1 MATPPL
7 WNEIESNPTF
17 QGLAPEQK
25 SKVLSGWS
33 QQVLELAKTP
43 EEKLAIEA
51 VSDAKLKFFTGTPM
65 PENMGEYV
73 KTYAQQKAQ
82 QEVDAQAKEKA
93 DRPFFGF
100 GDTLNALGTIA
111 SNLPTNVKAAAYQ
124 LKEGLAMPSERSQG
138 YLDAMAEKRAADE
151 AVQAEQAQREAQ
163 GSATSVGSAGRE
175 FSNSSGF
182 SGVAMGAALAGGAAG
197 SATGTAIGTAV
208 GAGATLPAA
217 GVGAAP
223 GAGAGSII
231 GATVGAI
238 GGLASSGTAAYRMAG
253 ATFLDDAFDMA
264 NKQSVE
270 EKGRPLNKE
279 EEKSLYDK
287 ILPIAQNTA
296 LWEAGPEAI
305 GNVFTMGVGKL
316 IFKGPAKEIA
326 TTFAKK
332 ALRVAGLASADVG
345 VELAGETATQV
356 GGQGWD
362 QAKLEAIL
370 AGKNPDEVAN
380 PYAGAAGIAKGFE
393 EIAPATLFGS
403 ALMGGGAGL
412 VGLAK
417 DQYIKAQA
425 AKAQQIADTAA
436 ALAATN
442 STQALN
448 ALVQTA
454 VEVASTPP
462 VEEVAPVVPT
472 PVVEEVAPVV
482 PTVNETPEIVAARQA
497 LASAQ
502 QRELDYRDSVP
513 GEISISMPLNEAT
526 QEAKKKLDELLAAAA
541 TPVDQQQATMVVYEL
556 TSPNAGKALDLD
568 EIEMAVDN
576 IERGLQKGNKV
587 DWAREGTL
595 LPNIGTAEVGALKGL
610 VATQEGRDALR
621 AAIEAKRSAPAP
633 AKASAKP
640 LIEEKVKSTQRYR
653 PKEGVEVT
661 NIDEIVTNGGGVVS
675 VTQEGRPVNFDKFG
689 VAIDG
694 DTAEVAFVELAS
706 NEQGK
711 GLGKAAYIALGT
723 SLAKKG
729 ITLKSSKSQYA
740 KGRNLWAKLAQE
752 GYATKGA
759 QGVYTFT
766 APAPV
771 EETSPVR
778 PAATTV
784 KVAAKPI
791 VRPTPAKAPEVRVT
805 PVAAPVENPKGASL
819 TKQWKVVTPITGTET
834 SGEYEL
840 VESDSLVTSDKPT
853 YDQKLQPRD
862 RTRLASKEQVA
873 NIAANHQPQRTGE
886 SETTDLGAPMVDAKN
901 QVLSGNGR
909 TQARRMLGPDKEA
922 NYRNW
927 LAENAEKFGFSQ
939 EELAAMKQPILI
951 RRIKE
956 LGGMTP
962 EAFAEESNKQQVLGM
977 SDAEK
982 ASSDARM
989 LLANP
994 SLMDQF
1000 RPSEEGD
1007 VLAASNRGFLNAF
1020 IQGTGATAE
1029 LTTADGYNE
1038 SALNKRVKNAILAAL
1053 LGPENRNLITALTE
1067 RSEAL
1072 GIVRVTNGIL
1082 AVAPQLVKL
1091 QGTPHDLSPMLS
1103 KALTDLVALKESG
1116 EKLGDFLAQGGLF
1129 ADPAR
1134 TGTTDYLLTKL
1145 HDAKSAK
1152 AVIEPMMKYVSLA
1165 ANQDTTT
1172 EDMFGGGITPPAE
1185 LLKIVYE
1192 SSLPTE
1198 SQTDLSFDQPTTP
1211 VAEAKPPTQ
1220 KASGSVSGET
1230 REVAKGK
1237 TKKER
1242 TEAKPAAEKPMEAK
1256 PALPDPA
1263 TLTNAQINK
1272 EKEKLS
1278 EARDSITTRMIAAGR
1293 GTELSSETMQK
1304 SDPLAREFQ
1313 EVVKRTQ
1320 ELNTEAGIRM
1330 GGTVYGALPTDKAA
1344 RTYRRKQPTETK
1356 PATKSEQPTESAT
1369 PTEAPQLTERQQA
1382 RIDRKKVTKEKLD
1395 DLAARR
1401 KAAED
1406 TFRKTMGRTS
1416 MAGFDSEQFTAALE
1430 LAKISA
1436 ETGAVKFM
1444 DFAQDVRDQFPD
1456 LWNDIKNYLSGVWNQ
1471 LALENEELEE
1481 APSPREAR
1489 KLLAQIETEET
1500 PVVEEEAPPVT
1511 EKTPIVEEEETPVLE
1526 EEEPTTEKFPENSP
1540 SILSL
1545 TEKITFGKSR
1555 GKTIAAVFREGKAE
1569 YLFKTLFAPAAAE
1582 GANAK
1587 EVEKLRPLIAQ
1598 TEEYKAYQKE
1608 QSMTDTEL
1616 AASRKPFTESN
1627 KLSNALNN
1635 LQVLGYDAKL
1645 LPDGSVAITATGPAV
1660 ANKEAIASSGFSY
1673 DNKKGWVSKTYERVV
1688 SLANLAVSQEAGQP
1702 MGAEA
1707 VSDANIAKIRTEQRD
1722 KLADQA
1728 DQSKPPAGK
1737 SARPFMTKAVFEFF
1751 QKALSRALGQEAVKG
1766 GKVSIPSNALM
1777 EQQWDSMLISKAQ
1790 ADGKPMYLLSSSAGT
1805 GKTFVMGAALANIR
1819 SRMPEARIVF
1829 VTRSQELIK
1838 QAKGDFANFPEAQN
1852 IEFIT
1857 YANLDN
1863 KENKAEFTPSDSD
1876 VLVFDEAHEIR
1887 YGLSDT
1893 SSRSKKAAEWMSK
1906 AKFTLLTTATPYES
1920 IEQMEYLKAT
1930 GVFDSLKDVKGLFDD
1945 GWFNFASI
1953 AGAKVLQREGK
1964 PSSIEFD
1971 KMSEAD
1977 KMAGQLYAREFL
1989 RKNGMFSQRNAI
2001 IPDGMSEANFQSVT
2015 GSAKWKNLAE
2025 AIQTAFKLVKKPSS
2039 NDKGFYTNILKR
2051 VLEASKEEAAIDL
2064 ARREAAEGRQ
2074 VVIFVETKSETNRDL
2089 EEIVAKWDAAQAE
2102 YAAAKA
2108 IDPAAK
2114 FVVPDGVPN
2123 LPGVIEMFR
2132 NMIAA
2137 GATEIKFESAQ
2148 EKFKRAFGD
2157 QVAFYTGDEAGAVGE
2172 DSLSRWQNPDAPN
2185 SVPILVATMARGGTG
2200 LSLHDKSDGGKYPRT
2215 QIMLNLP
2222 WRASEVEQV
2231 AGRTVR
2237 YGMTSVARSFWLFAN
2252 NLLNESSL
2260 ASRVGE
2266 RLKSMNMLVRGE
2278 ITLAADKI
2286 DSKDWS
2292 ANPFTGEVTEM
2303 DRSLPTPIGGEM
2315 AENLAEDVRTSLS
2328 EQVPSGKVVGGITE
2342 QNAKNGLDLIAKLIP
2357 MARRMVRLATSAEL
2371 LADETLTPAERA
2383 SVRSGAQGYYSKG
2396 KVVLITDQVKQTVF
2410 HKNADIAAAAII
2422 LHEMMHHGTSVIRGS
2437 SNPLYASWLKLVSEY
2452 VTDAQIKR
2460 LVEVQGYSAYADW
2473 RTDMAVKEKAMEEI
2487 FVRQLEGL
2495 FVRKG
2500 SLSFVEKNKLQKFL
2514 SWLKEFVNS
2523 ALGLPQ
2529 GTQIPD
2535 SHLEE
2540 MGAKFVSAISSAQ
2553 FVERTQDVR
2562 ESAADLGSLPPENQT
2577 SLLSPYND
2585 EEKASLADYKK
2596 ANPELGLK
2604 FSQILGLEDASIAD
2618 VQSIQASETLAYEYL
2633 QLSQDPKT
2641 GRPVVEASDVNRLL
2655 GIATQLTARESTF
2668 GSDYQVGK
2676 PDAATGVLQMVLT
2689 QAGLEMARNG
2699 DPRLIKMLRQNWNG
2713 IVMGAFLTHSSA
2725 GRLLQSRSAYK
2736 NEILDTMYELEQAT
2750 KASATKYLQDQ
2761 GVEDAENVL
2770 RSVEELIQNAQLDAQ
2785 ALEALKKRV
2794 SGIKVG
2800 AQDTFSERISAALEN
2815 TSGEIKKAFATL
2827 TQEILRRG
2835 ALAKLVQDMRDK
2847 KAASSASQN
2856 WLDDMGIGEPLPTFG
2871 SLAEAEAAL
2880 ARADKELAKRIDE
2893 LGKALK
2899 KKPKAPIINV
2909 TWETPTPPDEGA
2921 VEDLED
2927 VEDVK
2932 EEENKNEATKAA
2944 EAVLSNLKAFLEKK
2958 YSKEAKTP
2966 TIYAIIKKAV
2976 DANIANTPK
2985 HTVFEY
2991 FAADLEKELEPFDIE
3006 DSVKEELIATAWST
3020 SSRYAEKEAE
3030 KITDRFLSKK
3040 EVKASLKPDNVVK
3053 LKALVKEF
3061 LRNKKKLEEQD
3072 FVDTM
3077 APLVE
3082 ALNVPAEIAEELAAA
3097 TYEEHLVRKEA
3108 ALKRMLE
3115 RTKASLLAGS
3125 RKTLVSQIKAA
3136 DQADINDAA
3145 WQEAA
3150 LRKVLTLSGILPS
3163 ELDRAMGVFT
3173 EADKAAIF
3181 GTTLEKMNKAA
3192 ADSLNKSVERLT
3204 KNYEEYLKR
3213 PTNAPKPTPSE
3224 TLRKLVRNLVALDIG
3239 RPLFVTQ
3246 AAAFGATEAQANRL
3260 YDLARTERSLRQGE
3274 GTSTTKMDVLIKY
3287 ITSDASLQNDPALR
3301 LEAIKAWLRNNG
3313 YTSQAADNAAAAID
3327 AAFEEQVIAAQM
3339 KAMENFEIKI
3349 SSRKQAQLKQK
3360 AENANVNVA
3369 EKQVK
3374 KLQELIRM
3382 GLGKAKLDPTKSFAK
3397 AAGYEN
3403 LQPSDYKALGELDIK
3418 ITQAKADQRIHDY
3431 AIGVK
3436 ELYELLARRKLEM
3449 GFLARLAISY
3459 NNSALSGLGTL
3470 AINIIAPMGAMMTR
3484 VGLDMGTAIARGDI
3498 QAVKD
3503 IFKVLQD
3510 TVSIIKNEVKFSIT
3524 GGANTN
3530 DWSRVIMNAT
3540 SLQQPLVKAMQKIN
3554 NPRTPALEKLK
3565 ARMVV
3570 VQSWTDVTR
3579 RVLMATDHVWFSML
3593 DNYFRKTQALDVMR
3607 RAGVQDQAKID
3618 QVKALLFAGTNIY
3631 GPRLA
3636 YELEV
3641 LHRYEAAIE
3650 QLRGLP
3656 DAKQRIL
3663 DLITAPLDAEMKI
3676 EARKFE
3682 EDIRGDIRRA
3692 SQGLALTQAT
3702 SVKQALGAVRL
3713 QRTLSNIRIRDNVAR
3728 DINLAIK
3735 GILPDIQ
3742 FPDFVEKESA
3752 YEMGVHRG
3760 EEAPSL
3766 DVVNNIVNAI
3776 QGAGNK
3782 VIQKHPI
3789 LGRML
3794 LGYFGIPSNLLN
3806 RALWFT
3812 PYGLIR
3818 YAIAAKTRKDV
3829 RVGPNPFY
3837 QQSMATN
3844 EQIRQRLVE
3853 ATVGTTAVAILM
3865 ALKALSDDD
3874 DESPFNVTLIGP
3886 TNKTEL
3892 DAWKKAG
3899 HRQGSIEIRVGDK
3912 IVALN
3917 AMRGPFEPLKIALLM
3932 VGAMDDMRLNRKEN
3946 DGEFAQYFSE
3956 YLTAMLSGWSKQA
3969 SFFGAKSTIGATLAV
3984 NPDASVVSTALYKL
3998 NPIIPFSG
4006 LISSVEKLMTGGDRF
4021 RGREGSIYLN
4031 LPIARSLLT
4040 QKAVNAL
4047 GDPQG
4052 LNPSSAW
4059 TESNERAWWA
4069 GFPLMV
4075 SGTPTGNDKKVYE
4088 FILDRG
4094 IAPGLPQRTALENKN
4109 GVMSD
4114 SDWQDYVA
4122 VRGTY
4127 IKRAMIRDLARLR
4140 KMDDDSA
4147 SKALGQISTD
4157 ATAAAK
4163 KQLRYK

>member
-7 WNEIESNPTF
+7 WNEIESNPNF

-33 QQVLELAKTP
+33 QQVIGLAKTP
-43 EEKLAIEA
+43 EEKLAVEA
-51 VSDAKLKFFTGTPM
+51 ISDAKMKFFAGAPM

-73 KTYAQQKAQ
+73 KTYAQQKTQ
-82 QEVDAQAKEKA
+82 QEIEAKEKEKA

-100 GDTLNALGTIA
+100 GDTLSALGTIA

-138 YLDAMAEKRAADE
+138 YRDAMAEKRAADE

-163 GSATSVGSAGRE
+163 GLATSVGSAGRE

-217 GVGAAP
+217 GVGAVP
-223 GAGAGSII
+223 GAGAGSLI

-279 EEKSLYDK
+279 EEKALYDK
-287 ILPIAQNTA
+287 ILPIAENTA

-380 PYAGAAGIAKGFE
+380 PYAGAAGIARGFE

-436 ALAATN
+436 ALTETN
-442 STQALN
+442 SQQTLN
-448 ALVQTA
+448 ALVETA

-462 VEEVAPVVPT
+462 VEEVAPVEEVTPT
-472 PVVEEVAPVV
+472 PVNKGNWLQELSDEELEKNIRQAALDVNENVVAATQGSPIAGSQELSREVAELAQKNLDRLRGERERRKQTV
-482 PTVNETPEIVAARQA
+482 PTSKETPEIVAARQA

-513 GEISISMPLNEAT
+513 GQISISMPLSDATNEA
-526 QEAKKKLDELLAAAA
+526 QKKLDELLAA
-541 TPVDQQQATMVVYEL
+541 P
-556 TSPNAGKALDLD
+556 
-568 EIEMAVDN
+568 
-576 IERGLQKGNKV
+576 
-587 DWAREGTL
+587 
-595 LPNIGTAEVGALKGL
+595 
-610 VATQEGRDALR
+610 
-621 AAIEAKRSAPAP
+621 APAP
-633 AKASAKP
+633 ARPAATTTKVGAKP
-640 LIEEKVKSTQRYR
+640 TVMSGPAMTGGVRVTPVPPAEPTDAAPKADDVSVAAEAWLAGTQGVREMHAQTVEQSLNAGNESFASVVDA
-653 PKEGVEVT
+653 EGK
-661 NIDEIVTNGGGVVS
+661 IDE
-675 VTQEGRPVNFDKFG
+675 GRV
-689 VAIDG
+689 
-694 DTAEVAFVELAS
+694 
-706 NEQGK
+706 
-711 GLGKAAYIALGT
+711 AAYRMAFRKRGKDLDIENPIGD
-723 SLAKKG
+723 LAEWKKSG
-729 ITLKSSKSQYA
+729 V
-740 KGRNLWAKLAQE
+740 KLYPIIDA
-752 GYATKGA
+752 
-759 QGVYTFT
+759 
-766 APAPV
+766 APAPAPA
-771 EETSPVR
+771 PVR
-778 PAATTV
+778 PAATTI
-784 KVAAKPI
+784 KVAAKPV
-791 VRPTPAKAPEVRVT
+791 VRTTPAKASEVRVTPAKAPAPEQKET
-805 PVAAPVENPKGASL
+805 PSGALEPEASGVLLPEDKAPVVKDQVEPLTGTIKVVADTSKKYPVGTSQEQKVMIGETQVFTIKHETSRSNPKYKAYAIYNQAGEFVKEVAYLNKAQKEAKKLAKEL
-819 TKQWKVVTPITGTET
+819 TEAKPKRFRRTSRFDNNPNTGKPDILNFVADFGMVVPSAKLKAAEAKAGKSVGGERDPLRNIELDEGEKRKLWTVSDTPIPFDAPTIDKVAQAAFNDNLISEPTADA
-834 SGEYEL
+834 L
-840 VESDSLVTSDKPT
+840 VEAMV
-853 YDQKLQPRD
+853 R
-862 RTRLASKEQVA
+862 ASKERKA
-873 NIAANHQPQRTGE
+873 GSIADKQQAMLDDLEAQTLAFDE
-886 SETTDLGAPMVDAKN
+886 AVTTP
-901 QVLSGNGR
+901 
-909 TQARRMLGPDKEA
+909 
-922 NYRNW
+922 
-927 LAENAEKFGFSQ
+927 AENKERIFSSEIVVGSRYIILGQEFTVTELTYDETDGTPIGATLSSPTFGAQ
-939 EELAAMKQPILI
+939 
-951 RRIKE
+951 
-956 LGGMTP
+956 
-962 EAFAEESNKQQVLGM
+962 
-977 SDAEK
+977 K
-982 ASSDARM
+982 ASLEVPFYVTKKATPKKQAGLES
-989 LLANP
+989 LLEGTE
-994 SLMDQF
+994 ST
-1000 RPSEEGD
+1000 RPKNRGETKKEQKDD
-1007 VLAASNRGFLNAF
+1007 VLAELGAATRAGKAEQD
-1020 IQGTGATAE
+1020 QGKME
-1029 LTTADGYNE
+1029 L
-1038 SALNKRVKNAILAAL
+1038 
-1053 LGPENRNLITALTE
+1053 
-1067 RSEAL
+1067 
-1072 GIVRVTNGIL
+1072 
-1082 AVAPQLVKL
+1082 
-1091 QGTPHDLSPMLS
+1091 
-1103 KALTDLVALKESG
+1103 
-1116 EKLGDFLAQGGLF
+1116 
-1129 ADPAR
+1129 
-1134 TGTTDYLLTKL
+1134 
-1145 HDAKSAK
+1145 
-1152 AVIEPMMKYVSLA
+1152 
-1165 ANQDTTT
+1165 
-1172 EDMFGGGITPPAE
+1172 PPA
-1185 LLKIVYE
+1185 
-1192 SSLPTE
+1192 
-1198 SQTDLSFDQPTTP
+1198 
-1211 VAEAKPPTQ
+1211 
-1220 KASGSVSGET
+1220 
-1230 REVAKGK
+1230 
-1237 TKKER
+1237 
-1242 TEAKPAAEKPMEAK
+1242 TEAKPATEEKP
-1256 PALPDPA
+1256 
-1263 TLTNAQINK
+1263 
-1272 EKEKLS
+1272 
-1278 EARDSITTRMIAAGR
+1278 
-1293 GTELSSETMQK
+1293 
-1304 SDPLAREFQ
+1304 
-1313 EVVKRTQ
+1313 
-1320 ELNTEAGIRM
+1320 
-1330 GGTVYGALPTDKAA
+1330 
-1344 RTYRRKQPTETK
+1344 
-1356 PATKSEQPTESAT
+1356 TKSEKPTESEK
-1369 PTEAPQLTERQQA
+1369 PTPQLTERQKA
-1382 RIDRKKVTKEKLD
+1382 RVARKEVTKEKLD

-1401 KAAED
+1401 QAAAEK
-1406 TFRKTMGRTS
+1406 FRKAMGQTNI
-1416 MAGFDSEQFTAALE
+1416 GLDPTQFAAAFE

-1456 LWNDIKNYLSGVWNQ
+1456 LWKDIKDYLSGVWNQ

-1489 KLLAQIETEET
+1489 KLMAQIEAEE
-1500 PVVEEEAPPVT
+1500 V
-1511 EKTPIVEEEETPVLE
+1511 TPIVEENIVVE
-1526 EEEPTTEKFPENSP
+1526 EEEPTTEKFPENST

-1555 GKTIAAVFREGKAE
+1555 GKTIATIFREGKAE
-1569 YLFKTLFAPAAAE
+1569 YLFKTLFAPAAVE

-1587 EVEKLRPLIAQ
+1587 EVEKLRALIEQ

-1608 QSMTDTEL
+1608 QSMTETEL

-1627 KLSNALNN
+1627 KLSDALNN

-1645 LPDGSVAITATGPAV
+1645 LPDGSVAIAATGPAV
-1660 ANKEAIASSGFSY
+1660 TNKEAIASSGFSY

-1688 SLANLAVSQEAGQP
+1688 SLANLAVSQEAGQT

-1707 VSDANIAKIRTEQRD
+1707 VADAKIAKIRTEQRD
-1722 KLADQA
+1722 KLAKQEN
-1728 DQSKPPAGK
+1728 QSEPPRGK
-1737 SARPFMTKAVFEFF
+1737 VARPFMTRVVVAFYE
-1751 QKALSRALGQEAVKG
+1751 RALNKAEAQEKVKG
-1766 GKVSIPSNALM
+1766 GKVSIPSTALM

-1790 ADGKPMYLLSSSAGT
+1790 AEGKPMYLLSSSAGT

-1819 SRMPEARIVF
+1819 SRIPNGRIVF

-1838 QAKGDFANFPEAQN
+1838 QVKEDWANFPEVQN
-1852 IEFIT
+1852 VEFIT

-1863 KENKAEFTPSDSD
+1863 KEGKAAFEPSASD
-1876 VLVFDEAHEIR
+1876 VLIFDEAHEIR

-1989 RKNGMFSQRNAI
+1989 LKNGMFSQRNAL

-2015 GSAKWKNLAE
+2015 GSAKWKELAE
-2025 AIQTAFKLVKKPSS
+2025 AIQAAFKLVKKPSS

-2064 ARREAAEGRQ
+2064 ARREVAEGRQ
-2074 VVIFVETKSETNRDL
+2074 VVIFVETKAETNRDL
-2089 EEIVAKWDAAQAE
+2089 EEIVEKWDEAQAE

-2137 GATEIKFESAQ
+2137 GVTEIKFESAQ

-2157 QVAFYTGDEAGAVGE
+2157 QAAFYTGDEAGAAGQ
-2172 DSLSRWQNPDAPN
+2172 DSLSRWENPDAPN
-2185 SVPILVATMARGGTG
+2185 SMPILVATMARGGTG
-2200 LSLHDKSDGGKYPRT
+2200 LSLHDTSEGGKYPRT

-2237 YGMTSVARSFWLFAN
+2237 YGMTSIARSFWLFAN
-2252 NLLNESSL
+2252 NLLNESSI

-2278 ITLAADKI
+2278 VTLAANKI
-2286 DSKDWS
+2286 DNKDWVV
-2292 ANPFTGEVTEM
+2292 NPFTNEVFEQ

-2315 AENLAEDVRTSLS
+2315 AEDLAEDIRNSLS

-2383 SVRSGAQGYYSKG
+2383 SVRSGTQGYYSKG
-2396 KVVLITDQVKQTVF
+2396 KVVLVTDQVKQTIF
-2410 HKNADIAAAAII
+2410 HKNADIAAAATI
-2422 LHEMMHHGTSVIRGS
+2422 LHEMMHHGTSVIRDDK
-2437 SNPLYASWLKLVSEY
+2437 LAYASWLKLVSEY
-2452 VTDAQIKR
+2452 VSNAQIER
-2460 LVEVQGYSAYADW
+2460 LVEVQGYSDYADW
-2473 RTDMAVKEKAMEEI
+2473 KTDMKVKEKAMEEI

-2500 SLSFVEKNKLQKFL
+2500 SLAFAEKNKLQKFL

-2523 ALGLPQ
+2523 ALGLPK

-2540 MGAKFVSAISSAQ
+2540 LGAKFVSAIASAQ
-2553 FVERTQDVR
+2553 FVERTQGGVNQSPESLRHAELEAKFNAGTITPEETKEAEKIVEERAAKEGFDTLPMWHATDAAFDVFDASKGVMWFAVTKEGARLRAMRGKTQVKKVFLRLPNAPRVPFEGKRISDIMDDLTDAGAILVDDTGKIDQAIATEPNQIKSAEAFTGVPLDQRFNPKSNDIR
-2562 ESAADLGSLPPENQT
+2562 ESAPDLGSLPPENQT

-2585 EEKASLADYKK
+2585 AEKASLVAYQK

-2604 FSQILGLEDASIAD
+2604 FSQILGLEDGSIAD

-2641 GRPVVEASDVNRLL
+2641 GRPVVGASDVERLL
-2655 GIATQLTARESTF
+2655 GIAVKLTAKESTF
-2668 GSDYQVGK
+2668 GSDYQIGK

-2699 DPRLIKMLRQNWNG
+2699 DPRLIQMMRQNWNG

-2750 KASATKYLQDQ
+2750 KASATKYLQEE

-2770 RSVEELIQNAQLDAQ
+2770 RSVEELIQNAQLDTQ
-2785 ALEALKKRV
+2785 ALEALKNRV

-2800 AQDTFSERISAALEN
+2800 EQDTLSERITEALKF
-2815 TSGEIKKAFATL
+2815 TGGEIQRQWSEYTKK
-2827 TQEILRRG
+2827 ILRFG
-2835 ALAKLVQDMRDK
+2835 KLAKLEKDMEEK
-2847 KAASSASQN
+2847 KASSGVAQS
-2856 WLDDMGIGEPLPTFG
+2856 LSEDLGLEEPLETFASIEEVRKAMEDTRKQIIKLG
-2871 SLAEAEAAL
+2871 
-2880 ARADKELAKRIDE
+2880 KE
-2893 LGKALK
+2893 LGKALGTN
-2899 KKPKAPIINV
+2899 P
-2909 TWETPTPPDEGA
+2909 PTPKVSAPAPNVPAADEGA
-2921 VEDLED
+2921 VADLED

-2932 EEENKNEATKAA
+2932 EAENKNEATKAA
-2944 EAVLSNLKAFLEKK
+2944 ETILSNLKAFLERKF
-2958 YSKEAKTP
+2958 SKEAKAP

-2976 DANIANTPK
+2976 DDNIANTPK
-2985 HTVFEY
+2985 YTVFEY

-3006 DSVKEELIATAWST
+3006 DSVKEELISTAWST

-3030 KITDRFLSKK
+3030 RITDRFLSKK
-3040 EVKASLKPDNVVK
+3040 EIKASLKPDNVVK

-3072 FVDTM
+3072 FVDAMT
-3077 APLVE
+3077 PLVE
-3082 ALNVPAEIAEELAAA
+3082 ALKVPAKIAEELAVA

-3108 ALKRMLE
+3108 ALQRMLE

-3145 WQEAA
+3145 WQDAA

-3181 GTTLEKMNKAA
+3181 GTTLEKMNKVA
-3192 ADSLNKSVERLT
+3192 ADSLNKSVQRLT

-3260 YDLARTERSLRQGE
+3260 YDLAMVERDLRKGE
-3274 GTSTTKMDVLIKY
+3274 GTSTTKMNVLIDY
-3287 ITSDASLQNDPALR
+3287 ITSDASLQNDPNLR
-3301 LEAIKAWLRNNG
+3301 LAAIKAWLKSNG

-3327 AAFEEQVIAAQM
+3327 AAFEEQVVAAQM
-3339 KAMENFEIKI
+3339 KAMEKFEIKI
-3349 SSRKQAQLKQK
+3349 SSRKQAELKKK

-3369 EKQVK
+3369 EKQVE
-3374 KLQELIRM
+3374 KLQKIIRM

-3470 AINIIAPMGAMMTR
+3470 AINIIAPMGALMTR
-3484 VGLDMGTAIARGDI
+3484 VGLDMGAAIARGDV

-3510 TVSIIKNEVKFSIT
+3510 SASIIKNEVKFSIT

-3540 SLQQPLVKAMQKIN
+3540 SLQQPLVKAMQKIKD
-3554 NPRTPALEKLK
+3554 PRTSALEKLK

-3607 RAGVQDQAKID
+3607 RAGVQDEAKIAE
-3618 QVKALLFAGTNIY
+3618 VRALIFAGTNIY

-3656 DAKQRIL
+3656 DAKKRIL
-3663 DLITAPLDAEMKI
+3663 DLVTAPLDAEMKI

-3692 SQGLALTQAT
+3692 SQGFSLAQAT

-3728 DINLAIK
+3728 DINSQIK

-3742 FPDFVEKESA
+3742 FPDFVEKETA

-3806 RALWFT
+3806 RAMWFT

-3818 YAIAAKTRKDV
+3818 YAIAAKARKDL

-3853 ATVGTTAVAILM
+3853 AVVGTTAVAILM
-3865 ALKALSDDD
+3865 SLKALSDDD
-3874 DESPFNVTLIGP
+3874 DDQPFNVTLIGP

-3899 HRQGSIEIRVGDK
+3899 HRQGSIEVRVGDK
-3912 IVALN
+3912 IISLN

-3946 DGEFAQYFSE
+3946 DGEFAQYLSE
-3956 YLTAMLSGWSKQA
+3956 YLTAMLSGWGKQA
-3969 SFFGAKSTIGATLAV
+3969 SFFGAKSTLGATLAV

-4059 TESNERAWWA
+4059 TEANERAWWA

-4094 IAPGLPQRTALENKN
+4094 IAPGLPQRTALESKN

-4114 SDWQDYVA
+4114 SSWQDYVA
-4122 VRGTY
+4122 VRGIY
-4127 IKRAMIRDLARLR
+4127 IKKAIIRDLARLR

-4157 ATAAAK
+4157 ATEAAK

>member
-1 MATPPL
+1 MATTPL
-7 WNEIESNPTF
+7 WSEVEAQPWFST
-17 QGLAPEQK
+17 LTPEQK
-25 SKVLSGWS
+25 SQSLKSWTTDALNAV
-33 QQVLELAKTP
+33 KTP
-43 EEKLAIEA
+43 EERLVVEA
-51 VSDAKLKFFTGTPM
+51 ASDARSKFFAGAPM

-73 KTYAQQKAQ
+73 QTYAQQKAQ

-151 AVQAEQAQREAQ
+151 AVQADQAQREAQ
-163 GSATSVGSAGRE
+163 GLATSVGSAGRE

-182 SGVAMGAALAGGAAG
+182 SGVAMGAAFAGGEAGAAVGTPIGAALGAGAGGAG
-197 SATGTAIGTAV
+197 AV
-208 GAGATLPAA
+208 
-217 GVGAAP
+217 P
-223 GAGAGSII
+223 GAGAGALV

-238 GGLASSGTAAYRMAG
+238 GGLVSSGAAAYRMAG

-264 NKQSVE
+264 NKQSIE
-270 EKGRPLNKE
+270 EKGRPLSKE
-279 EEKSLYDK
+279 EEKSLYDQV
-287 ILPIAQNTA
+287 LPIAQNTA

-305 GNVFTMGVGKL
+305 GNVFTMGVGKFL
-316 IFKGPAKEIA
+316 FKGIGKEALQQAGTSLA
-326 TTFAKK
+326 TRALATGTAAAGK
-332 ALRVAGLASADVG
+332 APVSATRNLLNKAGLVAADVG

-362 QAKLEAIL
+362 QAKLEALL
-370 AGKNPDEVAN
+370 AGKNPADVAN
-380 PYAGAAGIAKGFE
+380 PYAGAEGIAKGFE

-417 DQYIKAQA
+417 EQYVKAQA
-425 AKAQQIADTAA
+425 AKAQEIADTASSLIQVGA
-436 ALAATN
+436 PQTSA
-442 STQALN
+442 

-454 VEVASTPP
+454 VEVASAPPAEVVAPAPSEEKAPPTPIETQENAPTQERQVESPSGTPP
-462 VEEVAPVVPT
+462 IQSQPVIETATGQVEEGT
-472 PVVEEVAPVV
+472 PPRQGQGEV
-482 PTVNETPEIVAARQA
+482 TTIKVAAKPAVMAR
-497 LASAQ
+497 S
-502 QRELDYRDSVP
+502 
-513 GEISISMPLNEAT
+513 
-526 QEAKKKLDELLAAAA
+526 AA
-541 TPVDQQQATMVVYEL
+541 TPEVRV
-556 TSPNAGKALDLD
+556 
-568 EIEMAVDN
+568 
-576 IERGLQKGNKV
+576 
-587 DWAREGTL
+587 
-595 LPNIGTAEVGALKGL
+595 TAAPTP
-610 VATQEGRDALR
+610 TQ
-621 AAIEAKRSAPAP
+621 
-633 AKASAKP
+633 
-640 LIEEKVKSTQRYR
+640 
-653 PKEGVEVT
+653 
-661 NIDEIVTNGGGVVS
+661 
-675 VTQEGRPVNFDKFG
+675 
-689 VAIDG
+689 
-694 DTAEVAFVELAS
+694 
-706 NEQGK
+706 
-711 GLGKAAYIALGT
+711 
-723 SLAKKG
+723 
-729 ITLKSSKSQYA
+729 
-740 KGRNLWAKLAQE
+740 
-752 GYATKGA
+752 
-759 QGVYTFT
+759 
-766 APAPV
+766 V
-771 EETSPVR
+771 EETF

-784 KVAAKPI
+784 KVAAKPT
-791 VRPTPAKAPEVRVT
+791 VLPKPAKAPEVRVAPVQGYPRQALKDEVGKSIAQWSSGDLAAFDAFVRTGDSETIAKLGAIKRQVANRVGRTLGVTIAEPKRIGVPGVAKQEPSVAEVAPT
-805 PVAAPVENPKGASL
+805 PDVVTDPARRQEITNSLQEGLLILKTKKNNAGKRLSASELAAVQRSVDSDKAKLGIAVKEAPVEAKPKSYRRTSRFDNNPNTGKPDILNFVADYGMVVPSAKLKAAEKKAGKSVGGERDPL
-819 TKQWKVVTPITGTET
+819 RDVELDEGEKTKVWRVSNTTIPFDAQTIDKVAQAAFNDNLISAPTADALIEKM
-834 SGEYEL
+834 
-840 VESDSLVTSDKPT
+840 VE
-853 YDQKLQPRD
+853 
-862 RTRLASKEQVA
+862 ASKERKAGKIEDQQQAILDDREAQTKAFDEAV
-873 NIAANHQPQRTGE
+873 
-886 SETTDLGAPMVDAKN
+886 TTPAK
-901 QVLSGNGR
+901 
-909 TQARRMLGPDKEA
+909 DKE
-922 NYRNW
+922 
-927 LAENAEKFGFSQ
+927 
-939 EELAAMKQPILI
+939 
-951 RRIKE
+951 RI
-956 LGGMTP
+956 
-962 EAFAEESNKQQVLGM
+962 
-977 SDAEK
+977 
-982 ASSDARM
+982 ASSEVVVGNKYTI
-989 LLANP
+989 LG
-994 SLMDQF
+994 
-1000 RPSEEGD
+1000 EEFTVTEITYD
-1007 VLAASNRGFLNAF
+1007 
-1020 IQGTGATAE
+1020 E
-1029 LTTADGYNE
+1029 ADGTPIG
-1038 SALNKRVKNAILAAL
+1038 LV
-1053 LGPENRNLITALTE
+1053 LT
-1067 RSEAL
+1067 
-1072 GIVRVTNGIL
+1072 
-1082 AVAPQLVKL
+1082 
-1091 QGTPHDLSPMLS
+1091 SP
-1103 KALTDLVALKESG
+1103 T
-1116 EKLGDFLAQGGLF
+1116 
-1129 ADPAR
+1129 
-1134 TGTTDYLLTKL
+1134 
-1145 HDAKSAK
+1145 
-1152 AVIEPMMKYVSLA
+1152 
-1165 ANQDTTT
+1165 
-1172 EDMFGGGITPPAE
+1172 FGA
-1185 LLKIVYE
+1185 
-1192 SSLPTE
+1192 
-1198 SQTDLSFDQPTTP
+1198 
-1211 VAEAKPPTQ
+1211 Q
-1220 KASGSVSGET
+1220 KASLEEPFYV
-1230 REVAKGK
+1230 
-1237 TKKER
+1237 TKKEAPKKQAGLESLLEG
-1242 TEAKPAAEKPMEAK
+1242 TESTRPKNKGETAKPQAADPLAELGAATRAGKAEQDQGKMELPPAAE
-1256 PALPDPA
+1256 
-1263 TLTNAQINK
+1263 T
-1272 EKEKLS
+1272 
-1278 EARDSITTRMIAAGR
+1278 
-1293 GTELSSETMQK
+1293 
-1304 SDPLAREFQ
+1304 
-1313 EVVKRTQ
+1313 
-1320 ELNTEAGIRM
+1320 
-1330 GGTVYGALPTDKAA
+1330 
-1344 RTYRRKQPTETK
+1344 
-1356 PATKSEQPTESAT
+1356 
-1369 PTEAPQLTERQQA
+1369 PQLTERQKA
-1382 RIDRKKVTKEKLD
+1382 RVARNKVTKEKLD
-1395 DLAARR
+1395 DLATRR
-1401 KAAED
+1401 QAAAD
-1406 TFRKTMGRTS
+1406 KFRKSMGQTN
-1416 MAGFDSEQFTAALE
+1416 AGLDPTQFAAAFE

-1456 LWNDIKNYLSGVWNQ
+1456 LWNNIKDYLSGVWNQ

-1489 KLLAQIETEET
+1489 KLMAQIEAEETPVVVEEVQPVTEEISATEET
-1500 PVVEEEAPPVT
+1500 PVVEEE
-1511 EKTPIVEEEETPVLE
+1511 EEI
-1526 EEEPTTEKFPENSP
+1526 TTEKFPENSP

-1545 TEKITFGKSR
+1545 TEKITFGKLR
-1555 GKTIAAVFREGKAE
+1555 GKTLAAIFREGKAE
-1569 YLFKTLFAPAAAE
+1569 YLFKTLFAPAAVE

-1608 QSMTDTEL
+1608 QSMTEEEL
-1616 AASRKPFTESN
+1616 AASRKPFIESN
-1627 KLSNALNN
+1627 KLADSLNN
-1635 LQVLGYDAKL
+1635 LQALGYDAKL
-1645 LPDGSVAITATGPAV
+1645 LPDGSVAIAATGPAV

-1707 VSDANIAKIRTEQRD
+1707 VADANIAKIRTEQRD

-1728 DQSKPPAGK
+1728 DQSQPPAGK

-1751 QKALSRALGQEAVKG
+1751 KKALSKAFGQEAVKG

-1819 SRMPEARIVF
+1819 SRIPEGRIVF

-1838 QAKGDFANFPEAQN
+1838 QVKEDFANFPEVQN

-1863 KENKAEFTPSDSD
+1863 KEKKAEFTPSDSD
-1876 VLVFDEAHEIR
+1876 VLIFDEAHEIR

-1930 GVFDSLKDVKGLFDD
+1930 GVFDSLKEVKGLFDD

-1977 KMAGQLYAREFL
+1977 KMSGQLYAREFL

-2015 GSAKWKNLAE
+2015 GSAKWKELAE
-2025 AIQTAFKLVKKPSS
+2025 AIQAAFKQVKKPSS

-2064 ARREAAEGRQ
+2064 ARKEVAEGRQ

-2089 EEIVAKWDAAQAE
+2089 EEIVEKWDEAQAE

-2108 IDPAAK
+2108 VDPAAK

-2132 NMIAA
+2132 NMITA
-2137 GATEIKFESAQ
+2137 GVTEIKFESAQ
-2148 EKFKRAFGD
+2148 DKFKRAFGD
-2157 QVAFYTGDEAGAVGE
+2157 QAAFYTGDEAGALGQ
-2172 DSLSRWQNPDAPN
+2172 DSLSRWENPDAPN

-2200 LSLHDKSDGGKYPRT
+2200 LSLHDTSEGGKYPRT

-2278 ITLAADKI
+2278 VTLAANKI
-2286 DSKDWS
+2286 DNKDWVV
-2292 ANPFTGEVTEM
+2292 NPFTNEVAEQ

-2315 AENLAEDVRTSLS
+2315 AKDLGQSNQTNLST
-2328 EQVPSGKVVGGITE
+2328 QPPSGKVVGGITE

-2383 SVRSGAQGYYSKG
+2383 TVRSGAQGYYSKG
-2396 KVVLITDQVKQTVF
+2396 KVVLITDQVKQTIF
-2410 HKNADIAAAAII
+2410 HKNADVAAAATI
-2422 LHEMMHHGTSVIRGS
+2422 LHEMMHHGTSVIRDS
-2437 SNPLYASWLKLVSEY
+2437 KLFYASWLKLVSEY
-2452 VTDAQIKR
+2452 VTDAQIER
-2460 LVEVQGYSAYADW
+2460 LVNVQGYSAYADW

-2500 SLSFVEKNKLQKFL
+2500 SLSFVEKNKLQKFF

-2523 ALGLPQ
+2523 ALGLPK

-2540 MGAKFVSAISSAQ
+2540 MGWRFVAAIESAQ
-2553 FVERTQDVR
+2553 FVERSQDVR
-2562 ESAADLGSLPPENQT
+2562 ESAPDLGSLPPQNQT
-2577 SLLSPYND
+2577 SLLSPYTK
-2585 EEKASLADYKK
+2585 EEKEALTTYLNSRPD
-2596 ANPELGLK
+2596 LGLK
-2604 FSQILGLEDASIAD
+2604 FGQILGLEDGSIAD
-2618 VQSIQASETLAYEYL
+2618 VQSIAASENLAYEYL
-2633 QLSQDPKT
+2633 QLDADK
-2641 GRPVVEASDVNRLL
+2641 GRPVVGASDVDRLL
-2655 GIATQLTARESTF
+2655 GIAAQLTAKGSTF
-2668 GSDYQVGK
+2668 GVNYQQGK

-2750 KASATKYLQDQ
+2750 KASATKYLQDE

-2770 RSVEELIQNAQLDAQ
+2770 RSVEELIQKAQLDAQ
-2785 ALEALKKRV
+2785 ALEALKKTV

-2800 AQDTFSERISAALEN
+2800 MQDGLSERIAEALKF
-2815 TSGEIKKAFATL
+2815 TGGEIKRQFTTFSKRVL
-2827 TQEILRRG
+2827 QLGQKEK
-2835 ALAKLVQDMRDK
+2835 LAQDMRDR

-2856 WLDDMGIGEPLPTFG
+2856 FADDLGLDEPLPVYG
-2871 SLAEAEAAL
+2871 SLEELEA
-2880 ARADKELAKRIDE
+2880 DIAKDRREIAK
-2893 LGKALK
+2893 LGKALEK
-2899 KKPKAPIINV
+2899 ALGTKPPAPQVSSPAPNI
-2909 TWETPTPPDEGA
+2909 PTADEGA
-2921 VEDLED
+2921 VGDLED

-2944 EAVLSNLKAFLEKK
+2944 EAILTNLKDFLERKF
-2958 YSKEAKTP
+2958 SKEAKAP
-2966 TIYAIIKKAV
+2966 SVYAIIKKAV
-2976 DANIANTPK
+2976 DSNIANTPK
-2985 HTVFEY
+2985 HTVFKY
-2991 FAADLEKELEPFDIE
+2991 FSDDLEKELEPFDIE
-3006 DSVKEELIATAWST
+3006 DSVREELIATAWST

-3030 KITDRFLSKK
+3030 KITNRFLSKK
-3040 EVKASLKPDNVVK
+3040 EVQDNLKTEDTLK
-3053 LKALVKEF
+3053 LRALVKEF

-3077 APLVE
+3077 VPLVQ
-3082 ALNVPAEIAEELAAA
+3082 ALKVPAEIAKELAMA
-3097 TYEEHLVRKEA
+3097 TYGEHLVRKEA
-3108 ALKRMLE
+3108 ALQRMLD

-3136 DQADINDAA
+3136 DQADINDVA

-3173 EADKAAIF
+3173 EADKASIF
-3181 GTTLEKMNKAA
+3181 GTTLEKMNKVAA
-3192 ADSLNKSVERLT
+3192 ENLNKSVERLT

-3213 PTNAPKPTPSE
+3213 PTNAPKPAPSE

-3260 YDLARTERSLRQGE
+3260 YDLARTERSLREGE

-3327 AAFEEQVIAAQM
+3327 AAFEEQVVAAQM
-3339 KAMENFEIKI
+3339 KAMEKFEIKI

-3382 GLGKAKLDPTKSFAK
+3382 GLGKGNLDPTKSFAK

-3403 LQPSDYKALGELDIK
+3403 LQRSDYKALGELDLK

-3484 VGLDMGTAIARGDI
+3484 VGLDMGAAITRGDI

-3510 TVSIIKNEVKFSIT
+3510 TASIIKNEVKFSIT

-3554 NPRTPALEKLK
+3554 NPSTTALEKLK

-3636 YELEV
+3636 YELNV
-3641 LHRYEAAIE
+3641 LQSYETAIE

-3656 DAKQRIL
+3656 DAKKRIL
-3663 DLITAPLDAEMKI
+3663 DLVTAPLDAQMKI

-3692 SQGLALTQAT
+3692 SQGSALTQAK

-3713 QRTLSNIRIRDNVAR
+3713 QRTLSNIRVRDNVAR

-3776 QGAGNK
+3776 QGAGNN

-3806 RALWFT
+3806 RAMWFT

-3818 YAIAAKTRKDV
+3818 YAIAAKTRRDV

-3874 DESPFNVTLIGP
+3874 DDSPFNVTLIGP

-3899 HRQGSIEIRVGDK
+3899 HRQGSIEVRVGDK
-3912 IVALN
+3912 IVSLN
-3917 AMRGPFEPLKIALLM
+3917 AMRGPLEPLKIALLM

-3946 DGEFAQYFSE
+3946 DGEFGQYLSE

-4052 LNPSSAW
+4052 LNPSSTW
-4059 TESNERAWWA
+4059 TKTNERAWWA

-4114 SDWQDYVA
+4114 TSWQDYVA
-4122 VRGTY
+4122 VRGTF

-4147 SKALGQISTD
+4147 AKALGQISTD

>member
-1 MATPPL
+1 MATTPL
-7 WNEIESNPTF
+7 WSEVEAQPWFST
-17 QGLAPEQK
+17 LTPEQK
-25 SKVLSGWS
+25 SQSLKSWTTDALNEV
-33 QQVLELAKTP
+33 KTP
-43 EEKLAIEA
+43 EERLVVEA
-51 VSDAKLKFFTGTPM
+51 ASDARSKFFAGTPM

-82 QEVDAQAKEKA
+82 QEIDAKAKEKEN
-93 DRPFFGF
+93 RPFFGF

-151 AVQAEQAQREAQ
+151 AVQADQAQREAQ
-163 GSATSVGSAGRE
+163 GLATSVGSAGRE

-197 SATGTAIGTAV
+197 SATGSAIGTAV
-208 GAGATLPAA
+208 GAGATLPAG

-223 GAGAGSII
+223 GAGAGSLI

-380 PYAGAAGIAKGFE
+380 PYAGVAGIAKGFE

-442 STQALN
+442 STQTLN
-448 ALVQTA
+448 ALVETGYQAAATA
-454 VEVASTPP
+454 GLLVPENTQERLAARTAGLEAAATAGLVAPEGTEGRLAARTAGLVAPEGTEGRLAARTAGLAAPEGTEGRLAARTAGLVAPEGTEGRLAARTAGLEVPEDVQGRLAARTAGLTAPEGVEERLAARNAGLVAPEGVEGRLAARTAGLVAPVRPTPQEEAP
-462 VEEVAPVVPT
+462 IVEEVAP
-472 PVVEEVAPVV
+472 APVK
-482 PTVNETPEIVAARQA
+482 ET
-497 LASAQ
+497 
-502 QRELDYRDSVP
+502 
-513 GEISISMPLNEAT
+513 
-526 QEAKKKLDELLAAAA
+526 
-541 TPVDQQQATMVVYEL
+541 
-556 TSPNAGKALDLD
+556 
-568 EIEMAVDN
+568 
-576 IERGLQKGNKV
+576 
-587 DWAREGTL
+587 
-595 LPNIGTAEVGALKGL
+595 
-610 VATQEGRDALR
+610 
-621 AAIEAKRSAPAP
+621 AP
-633 AKASAKP
+633 AK
-640 LIEEKVKSTQRYR
+640 
-653 PKEGVEVT
+653 
-661 NIDEIVTNGGGVVS
+661 
-675 VTQEGRPVNFDKFG
+675 
-689 VAIDG
+689 
-694 DTAEVAFVELAS
+694 
-706 NEQGK
+706 
-711 GLGKAAYIALGT
+711 
-723 SLAKKG
+723 
-729 ITLKSSKSQYA
+729 
-740 KGRNLWAKLAQE
+740 
-752 GYATKGA
+752 
-759 QGVYTFT
+759 
-766 APAPV
+766 PA
-771 EETSPVR
+771 
-778 PAATTV
+778 
-784 KVAAKPI
+784 AAKPI
-791 VRPTPAKAPEVRVT
+791 VT
-805 PVAAPVENPKGASL
+805 PVAAKKEPVVVEDVAVPE
-819 TKQWKVVTPITGTET
+819 VVTDPARRQEITNSLQEGLLILKTKKNNAGKRL
-834 SGEYEL
+834 SAPEL
-840 VESDSLVTSDKPT
+840 AAVQRSVDSDKAKLGIAVKEAPAQKPKSYRRTSRFDNNPNTGKPDILNFVAAFGMVVPSAKLKAAEKKAGKSVGGERDPLQDVDLDEGEKRKLWTVSDTTIPFDAQTIDKVAQAAFDDNLISAPT
-853 YDQKLQPRD
+853 ADALIEKMVE
-862 RTRLASKEQVA
+862 ASKERKSERIEDQQQAIFDDREAQTKAFDEAVTTPAKDKERIASSEVVIGNKYSILGEEFTVKKILFDEADGTPIGLVLTSPTFGAQKASLEEPFYVA
-873 NIAANHQPQRTGE
+873 KKQAGLESLLEGTESTRPKNKGETAKPQAADPLAE
-886 SETTDLGAPMVDAKN
+886 LGAATRAGK
-901 QVLSGNGR
+901 
-909 TQARRMLGPDKEA
+909 
-922 NYRNW
+922 
-927 LAENAEKFGFSQ
+927 AEQDQGKM
-939 EELAAMKQPILI
+939 EL
-951 RRIKE
+951 
-956 LGGMTP
+956 
-962 EAFAEESNKQQVLGM
+962 
-977 SDAEK
+977 
-982 ASSDARM
+982 
-989 LLANP
+989 
-994 SLMDQF
+994 
-1000 RPSEEGD
+1000 
-1007 VLAASNRGFLNAF
+1007 
-1020 IQGTGATAE
+1020 
-1029 LTTADGYNE
+1029 
-1038 SALNKRVKNAILAAL
+1038 
-1053 LGPENRNLITALTE
+1053 
-1067 RSEAL
+1067 
-1072 GIVRVTNGIL
+1072 
-1082 AVAPQLVKL
+1082 
-1091 QGTPHDLSPMLS
+1091 
-1103 KALTDLVALKESG
+1103 
-1116 EKLGDFLAQGGLF
+1116 
-1129 ADPAR
+1129 
-1134 TGTTDYLLTKL
+1134 
-1145 HDAKSAK
+1145 
-1152 AVIEPMMKYVSLA
+1152 
-1165 ANQDTTT
+1165 
-1172 EDMFGGGITPPAE
+1172 PPA
-1185 LLKIVYE
+1185 
-1192 SSLPTE
+1192 
-1198 SQTDLSFDQPTTP
+1198 
-1211 VAEAKPPTQ
+1211 AEAKP
-1220 KASGSVSGET
+1220 
-1230 REVAKGK
+1230 
-1237 TKKER
+1237 
-1242 TEAKPAAEKPMEAK
+1242 TEAKPTKPARKKIAAEKLAALDSEAE
-1256 PALPDPA
+1256 ALLKELRALGGRMNMGIDPA
-1263 TLTNAQINK
+1263 YFAIV
-1272 EKEKLS
+1272 
-1278 EARDSITTRMIAAGR
+1278 ARLGKVVVAKGAVN
-1293 GTELSSETMQK
+1293 
-1304 SDPLAREFQ
+1304 FQ
-1313 EVVKRTQ
+1313 EFASDIK
-1320 ELNTEAGIRM
+1320 
-1330 GGTVYGALPTDKAA
+1330 D
-1344 RTYRRKQPTETK
+1344 
-1356 PATKSEQPTESAT
+1356 
-1369 PTEAPQLTERQQA
+1369 
-1382 RIDRKKVTKEKLD
+1382 
-1395 DLAARR
+1395 
-1401 KAAED
+1401 
-1406 TFRKTMGRTS
+1406 
-1416 MAGFDSEQFTAALE
+1416 MA
-1430 LAKISA
+1430 
-1436 ETGAVKFM
+1436 
-1444 DFAQDVRDQFPD
+1444 PD
-1456 LWNDIKNYLSGVWNQ
+1456 LWTQLKQYLSSVWNF
-1471 LALENEELEE
+1471 LANADRSLPEVTRSEVDQVLADLDAVVAEE
-1481 APSPREAR
+1481 
-1489 KLLAQIETEET
+1489 
-1500 PVVEEEAPPVT
+1500 PVVEEET
-1511 EKTPIVEEEETPVLE
+1511 SIVEEEETPVVEVKPIGRNGTEDQLQSADDHAKDLGGTVVYQEGDIALVRGYAILDGQPVYSAVNKDSRTRFDIASYTGSLVSPEQKAELIRIKDQLEEADQKAFNKNPFVIFNNGLAFSKSISPAIAGVIRGWKSLLGLKGNLYVTTYEDVVADKDMFNGPQRAIGSAGLNSSNTDGSIRRMPNGDHYIMFRVIPGKTKMLETLAHELGHLHEREAFKNADEETKQALRDEHSKWLKTTTGKTAQEFINSLRANRTALANVKRTEGMSEEELTSYWKSFGEWYADQVSRWAVSSAKPLSVVDQFFSRIAKVLRSFYAKISNQGYLPNESFVTYLERTLVEPERIVAEEETPVVVEEVPPVTEETAVVVE
-1526 EEEPTTEKFPENSP
+1526 EEEEITTEKFPENSTR
-1540 SILSL
+1540 ITSL
-1545 TEKITFGKSR
+1545 TKKENVVTFGKSR
-1555 GKTIAAVFREGKAE
+1555 KKTIGAIFREGKAE
-1569 YLFKTLFAPAAAE
+1569 YLFKTLFGPEVMKDATAE
-1582 GANAK
+1582 RKA
-1587 EVEKLRPLIAQ
+1587 EVERHRASISQ

-1608 QSMTDTEL
+1608 QSMTESEL
-1616 AASRKPFTESN
+1616 ATSRKPFVESN
-1627 KLSNALNN
+1627 KLSDSLNN
-1635 LQVLGYDAKL
+1635 LQALGYDAKL
-1645 LPDGSVAITATGPAV
+1645 LPDGSIAIAATGPAV

-1688 SLANLAVSQEAGQP
+1688 DLANLAVSQEAGQP
-1702 MGAEA
+1702 MGSEA
-1707 VSDANIAKIRTEQRD
+1707 VADAKIAKIRMEQRD
-1722 KLADQA
+1722 KLAEQEN
-1728 DQSKPPAGK
+1728 QSQPPRGK
-1737 SARPFMTKAVFEFF
+1737 MARSYMTNAVVKFYERAMN
-1751 QKALSRALGQEAVKG
+1751 KALAQEEVKG
-1766 GKVSIPSNALM
+1766 GKVDIPSTALT

-1790 ADGKPMYLLSSSAGT
+1790 AEKKPMYLLSSSAGT

-1819 SRMPEARIVF
+1819 SRIPEGRIVF
-1829 VTRSQELIK
+1829 VTRSKKLIR
-1838 QAKGDFANFPEAQN
+1838 QAKRDFANFPEVGN
-1852 IEFIT
+1852 VEFFT
-1857 YANLDN
+1857 YAEIDN
-1863 KENKAEFTPSDSD
+1863 KQKKAEFEPSASD
-1876 VLVFDEAHEIR
+1876 VMIFDEAHEIR
-1887 YGLSDT
+1887 FGLSGT
-1893 SSRSKKAAEWMSK
+1893 SERAKKAAGWMEK
-1906 AKFTLLTTATPYES
+1906 AKFTLLTSATPYES

-1945 GWFNFASI
+1945 GWFNFATI

-1964 PSSIEFD
+1964 PSSIDFD
-1971 KMSEAD
+1971 KMTEAETLSGR
-1977 KMAGQLYAREFL
+1977 AYAREFL
-1989 RKNGMFSQRNAI
+1989 VKNGMYSKRSALIAEGFS
-2001 IPDGMSEANFQSVT
+2001 DSTFTEVT
-2015 GSAKWKNLAE
+2015 GSKEWETLANQIE
-2025 AIQTAFKLVKKPSS
+2025 AAFDLVENPSP

-2051 VLEASKEEAAIDL
+2051 VLEASKVEAAIDL
-2064 ARREAAEGRQ
+2064 ARKEVAEGRQ
-2074 VVIFVETKSETNRDL
+2074 VVLFIETKSETNRDL
-2089 EEIVAKWDAAQAE
+2089 EDIVEKWDEAQAE
-2102 YAAAKA
+2102 FKAAKA
-2108 IDPAAK
+2108 IDPSAT
-2114 FVVPDGVPN
+2114 FVAPEGVPN
-2123 LPGVIEMFR
+2123 LPGVIGMFR

-2137 GATEIKFESAQ
+2137 GVTEINFKSAKESYT
-2148 EKFKRAFGD
+2148 EAFGD
-2157 QVAFYTGDEAGAVGE
+2157 QVAFYTGDQTELEAE
-2172 DSLSRWQNPDAPN
+2172 DALSRWMNPDSPN

-2200 LSLHDKSDGGKYPRT
+2200 LSMHDVSEGGKYPRT
-2215 QIMLNLP
+2215 QIVLNLP

-2237 YGMTSVARSFWLFAN
+2237 YGMTSPSRSYWLYAN
-2252 NLLNESSL
+2252 NIINEKSLVDRVAARLL
-2260 ASRVGE
+2260 
-2266 RLKSMNMLVRGE
+2266 SMNYLVNGFVSD
-2278 ITLAADKI
+2278 TAKTMGSLN
-2286 DSKDWS
+2286 WT
-2292 ANPFTGEVTEM
+2292 ANPIDGTFKELFVETDT
-2303 DRSLPTPIGGEM
+2303 DIGGAM
-2315 AENLAEDVRTSLS
+2315 AEDFAEDVRTSLS

-2371 LADETLTPAERA
+2371 LADETLTPDERA
-2383 SVRSGAQGYYSKG
+2383 SVRSGTQGYYSRG
-2396 KVVLITDQVKQTVF
+2396 KVVLVIDQVKQTIF
-2410 HKNADIAAAAII
+2410 HKNADVAAAATI
-2422 LHEMMHHGTSVIRGS
+2422 LHEMFHHGTSVIRDSKDGKL
-2437 SNPLYASWLKLVSEY
+2437 LYGSWLKLVSEY
-2452 VTDAQIKR
+2452 VTEAQIER
-2460 LVEVQGYSAYADW
+2460 LVNVQGYSAYANW
-2473 RTDMAVKEKAMEEI
+2473 GTDMEVKEKAMEEI

-2540 MGAKFVSAISSAQ
+2540 MGWRFVAAIESAQ

-2562 ESAADLGSLPPENQT
+2562 ESAADLGSLPPQSQT
-2577 SLLSPYND
+2577 SLLSPYTK
-2585 EEKASLADYKK
+2585 EEKEALTAYLNSRPD
-2596 ANPELGLK
+2596 LGLK
-2604 FSQILGLEDASIAD
+2604 FGQILGLEDGSIAD
-2618 VQSIQASETLAYEYL
+2618 VQSIAASESLAYEYL
-2633 QLSQDPKT
+2633 QLDADK
-2641 GRPVVEASDVNRLL
+2641 GRPVVGRDDVDRLL
-2655 GIATQLTARESTF
+2655 GIAAQLTAKKSTF
-2668 GSDYQVGK
+2668 GINYQQGK

-2699 DPRLIKMLRQNWNG
+2699 DSRLIEMLRQNWNG

-2725 GRLLQSRSAYK
+2725 GRLLQSRKAYK
-2736 NEILDTMYELEQAT
+2736 NEILDTMYELEQAA

-2761 GVEDAENVL
+2761 GVEEAENVL

-2785 ALEALKKRV
+2785 ALEALKKTV

-2800 AQDTFSERISAALEN
+2800 AQDGLSERITEALKF
-2815 TSGEIKKAFATL
+2815 TGGEIKRQFTSL
-2827 TQEILRRG
+2827 TQLVLQVG
-2835 ALAKLVQDMRDK
+2835 AKEKLAQDMRDK
-2847 KAASSASQN
+2847 KAASSASQSFA
-2856 WLDDMGIGEPLPTFG
+2856 DDIGIGEPLPVYE
-2871 SLAEAEAAL
+2871 SLE
-2880 ARADKELAKRIDE
+2880 ELERSIEEDRKAIAKLVKS
-2893 LGKALK
+2893 LGKALGT
-2899 KKPKAPIINV
+2899 KPPAPPV
-2909 TWETPTPPDEGA
+2909 SVPTPNIPTADEGV
-2921 VEDLED
+2921 VEELED

-2944 EAVLSNLKAFLEKK
+2944 EAILSNLKAFLERKF
-2958 YSKEAKTP
+2958 SKEAKAP
-2966 TIYAIIKKAV
+2966 SIYAIIKKAV

-2985 HTVFEY
+2985 YTVFKY
-2991 FAADLEKELEPFDIE
+2991 FADDLEKELEPFDIE
-3006 DSVKEELIATAWST
+3006 DSVREELIATAWST

-3040 EVKASLKPDNVVK
+3040 EVQDNLKPDNVVK
-3053 LKALVKEF
+3053 LRALVKEF

-3077 APLVE
+3077 APLVA
-3082 ALNVPAEIAEELAAA
+3082 ALNVPAEIAEELAMA
-3097 TYEEHLVRKEA
+3097 TYGEHLVRKEA
-3108 ALKRMLE
+3108 ALQRMLE

-3136 DQADINDAA
+3136 DQADINDAT
-3145 WQEAA
+3145 WQDAA

-3173 EADKAAIF
+3173 EADKATIF

-3192 ADSLNKSVERLT
+3192 AENLNKSVQRLT

-3213 PTNAPKPTPSE
+3213 PTNTPKPTPSE

-3260 YDLARTERSLRQGE
+3260 YDLARTERSLREGE
-3274 GTSTTKMDVLIKY
+3274 GTTTTKMDVLIKY

-3339 KAMENFEIKI
+3339 KAMEKFEIKI

-3374 KLQELIRM
+3374 KLQELIRI
-3382 GLGKAKLDPTKSFAK
+3382 GLGKDKLDPTKSFAR

-3554 NPRTPALEKLK
+3554 NPSTPALEKLK

-3636 YELEV
+3636 NELTV
-3641 LHRYEAAIE
+3641 LQRYEAAIE

-3663 DLITAPLDAEMKI
+3663 DLVTAPLDAEMKI

-3692 SQGLALTQAT
+3692 SQGSVLTQAK

-3742 FPDFVEKESA
+3742 FPDFVEKETA

-3766 DVVNNIVNAI
+3766 DVVNAIVNVI

-3806 RALWFT
+3806 RAMWFT

-3874 DESPFNVTLIGP
+3874 DDSPFNVTLMGP

-3899 HRQGSIEIRVGDK
+3899 HRQGSIEVRVGDK

-3917 AMRGPFEPLKIALLM
+3917 AMRGPLEPLKIALLM

-4006 LISSVEKLMTGGDRF
+4006 LIASAEKLMTGGDRF

-4059 TESNERAWWA
+4059 TETNERAWWA

-4114 SDWQDYVA
+4114 SNWQDYVA

-4147 SKALGQISTD
+4147 AKALGQISTD